1 MKIDSNLKS
10 LGTGNVGGSRPKA
23 GTNASQ
29 AGAAAAEVQISSTSA
44 QLSSSGSSAP
54 IDSARIA
61 EIKAAIAE
69 GRFKINADAIADGL
83 LDTARDLLQ
92 SQRKA

>member
-10 LGTGNVGGSRPKA
+10 LATGT
-23 GTNASQ
+23 
-29 AGAAAAEVQISSTSA
+29 AGANRSKTDASAGHAGASAAEVRISAASA
-44 QLSSSGSSAP
+44 QLSGSASSAP

-61 EIKAAIAE
+61 EIKTAIAE

-83 LDTARDLLQ
+83 LDTARNLLQ

>member
-10 LGTGNVGGSRPKA
+10 LATGSVGANRGKTDAPASR
-23 GTNASQ
+23 
-29 AGAAAAEVQISSTSA
+29 AGASAAEVQISAASA
-44 QLSSSGSSAP
+44 QLSGSGSGAP

-61 EIKAAIAE
+61 EIKTAIAE

-83 LDTARDLLQ
+83 LDTARNLLQ